1 MNNERVA
8 FNSYGEFSSDG
19 KEYHI
24 YNTDTPAP
32 WCNILANERF
42 GTVIS
47 NKGTVYSYYKNASE
61 YKLTS
66 WCNDFANFT
75 AGETFKGIFE
85 NGYNLTYGFGY
96 VKVTEESDTF
106 EKYMDIFV
114 PLNDDVK
121 VHKIT
126 IKNKKDEEQK
136 FDISYTLDLAL
147 GVAKEMTSSYI
158 LSRNIDNRLEFK
170 NPYNEYFSDI
180 VSYLK
185 VNCLESNAKVKYDE
199 DTYSVNIE
207 VSVPANGETTFA
219 LLFGSVVDS
228 NNIAYV
234 IEKYSNIENIS
245 KEYEETLEFWKNKVV
260 KHFNTGDK
268 YIDIM
273 ANGWLLYQTIV
284 SRLFARTGFY
294 QAGGAFGFRDQ
305 LQDSMALIKTWPEFT
320 RKQIIKHAGKQFQ
333 KGDVLHWWHEHN
345 NAGIKTYFSDDY
357 LWLAY
362 VTAEYVNKT
371 GDASLLN
378 EKVPFLQDVDMQDRR
393 EIYDVFNASDDIG
406 TVYEHC
412 VRAIKYGLSRKGEN
426 GLLEIGDGDWND
438 GFSSIRGESVWLTFF
453 MMDILDKFAKI
464 AELMLDEVDKM
475 HFYSERHMLKHAI
488 FETAFDGNYFARAFY
503 DDGKPLGTKDSED
516 CKIDLISQSWAAI
529 ALKDYPDC
537 KEEIKSALSYADKYL
552 VDRENKIVKLLY
564 PPFDNPKGNP
574 GYIKAYVP
582 GVRENGGQY
591 THGAIWLAKAYFEI
605 NEKDKAMD
613 ILRLLVP
620 IYHSDSK
627 EIADIYKVEPY
638 VIAADVYS
646 NVDHVGRGGWTWYT
660 GSAAWLYKVIEDNFK
675 EEM

>member
-114 PLNDDVK
+114 PLSDDVK

-207 VSVPANGETTFA
+207 VSVPANSETTFA

-228 NNIAYV
+228 NNIAEV

-646 NVDHVGRGGWTWYT
+646 NVDHLGRGGWTWYT

>member
-114 PLNDDVK
+114 PLSDDVK

-185 VNCLESNAKVKYDE
+185 VNSLESNAKVKYDE

-207 VSVPANGETTFA
+207 VSVPANSETTFA

-228 NNIAYV
+228 NNIAEV

-426 GLLEIGDGDWND
+426 GLLDIGDGDWND

-552 VDRENKIVKLLY
+552 VDRDNKIVKLLY

-646 NVDHVGRGGWTWYT
+646 NVDHLGRGGWTWYT

>member
-24 YNTDTPAP
+24 YNADTPAP

-320 RKQIIKHAGKQFQ
+320 RKQIIKHADKQFQ